1 MAMPTSSTLVLLA
14 AAAMA
19 GSAVAA
25 PAADSCD
32 TLRSDIEAR
41 IRASGVAVFSV
52 AVVDAAAH
60 APGVVVGSC
69 ALGTRKIVYLK
80 GVAVAA
86 PPPVSAVPVAPA
98 ASRPPVLRSIMS
110 APPPAA
116 DGDAVLTECKPGY
129 VSIRGECKRL

>member
-1 MAMPTSSTLVLLA
+1 MPTSSTLVLIA

-25 PAADSCD
+25 PAADGCD

-52 AVVDAAAH
+52 AVVDAAAS

-86 PPPVSAVPVAPA
+86 PPPVSAMPVATA
-98 ASRPPVLRSIMS
+98 ASRPPVVRSTVP
-110 APPPAA
+110 APTPPAA
-116 DGDAVLTECKPGY
+116 DDDAVLTECKPGY